1 MSLLRVNGVKILI
14 ILCSTKHRSKHLCI
28 TQQINNS
35 FRKPI
40 QITFEKSKS
49 IPMRRF
55 TSTDYS
61 VTSFNVTMLL
71 LRVAF
76 GAMILL
82 NHGIPKLQKFAKLQ
96 SSFFDPFGIGSK
108 WALILVIFAEVFCAI
123 LVIIGLFSRLAV
135 IPLIVTM
142 VVIIFM
148 ANKGEPLVKSELP
161 ILLLC
166 GFAAVLLAGPGR
178 LSVDGVIGR

>member
-1 MSLLRVNGVKILI
+1 MSLLRVNGVKIPI

-35 FRKPI
+35 FRKPNT
-40 QITFEKSKS
+40 ITFEKSKS
-49 IPMRRF
+49 IPMRRL

-61 VTSFNVTMLL
+61 VTSFNITMLL

-76 GAMILL
+76 GSMILL

-96 SSFFDPFGIGSK
+96 SSFFDPIGIGSK

-123 LVIIGLFSRLAV
+123 LVIIGLFSRAAV
-135 IPLIVTM
+135 IPLIITM

-148 ANKGEPLVKSELP
+148 ANKGEPLDKLEMPVLFLS
-161 ILLLC
+161 
-166 GFAAVLLAGPGR
+166 GFGAVLLAGPGR
-178 LSVDGVIGR
+178 LSVDGLIGK